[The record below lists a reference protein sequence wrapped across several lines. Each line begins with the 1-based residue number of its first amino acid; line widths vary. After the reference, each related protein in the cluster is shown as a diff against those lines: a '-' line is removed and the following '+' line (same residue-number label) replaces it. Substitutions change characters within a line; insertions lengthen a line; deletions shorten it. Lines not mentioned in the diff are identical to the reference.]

1 MGSLYCAAGRIAE
14 AVCTV
19 HSAESGAVCTV
30 LSAELQGRSVLC
42 CRPNQGQS
50 VLCCRLLWMTVRD
63 GLLADQ
69 WGMQAVTAGA

>member
-19 HSAESGAVCTV
+19 HSAE
-30 LSAELQGRSVLC
+30 LQGQSVLCCRPNQGQSVLC